1 MQEISD
7 FICDSGS
14 GRGNITVSTSV
25 YSLDAIHA
33 ATYQFTGSYHVLI
46 TPSADN
52 AVTVIFEAKE
62 KAKHVNEDLKDF
74 ANALIDQQVRVQ
86 LDKTNGKIRDLIV
99 AHAFS
104 PLDLNKELK
113 SL

>member
-1 MQEISD
+1 MKAISD
-7 FICDSGS
+7 CIYDSGS
-14 GRGNITVSTSV
+14 GRGNITVSTDIYSV
-25 YSLDAIHA
+25 EAIHA
-33 ATYQFTGSYHVLI
+33 ATYQFTGRYHVLI

-52 AVTVIFEAKE
+52 SVTVIFEAKE
-62 KAKHVNEDLKDF
+62 KARDISEDLKEF
-74 ANALIDQQVRVQ
+74 ANSLIDHQIRVH

-104 PLDLNKELK
+104 PLDLNKEVR